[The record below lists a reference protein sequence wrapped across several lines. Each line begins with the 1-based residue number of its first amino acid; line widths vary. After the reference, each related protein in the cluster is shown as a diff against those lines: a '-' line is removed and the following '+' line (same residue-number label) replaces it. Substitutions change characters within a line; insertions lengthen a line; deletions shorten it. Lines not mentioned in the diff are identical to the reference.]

1 MGVWITCM
9 YIAWTVQQ
17 VIWNIIIFTLYY
29 FIFPPMLLN
38 WSLKIKRELPWWGP
52 DWGLRNLQD
61 GGKQQKVI
69 RMGLEGGTSSRYC
82 SKQQWQLIIDRPD
95 ADSESYQSRC
105 GLSPMIQRFCS
116 SERRPSW
123 KRWIWQDRQE
133 DKSPFERERQRIMNE
148 EEVFKRLKQARSGV

>member
-1 MGVWITCM
+1 MGLFHV
-9 YIAWTVQQ
+9 YLAIARTEHRTS
-17 VIWNIIIFTLYY
+17 WNIISFRLWEY
-29 FIFPPMLLN
+29 FIFPSVLLN
-38 WSLKIKRELPWWGP
+38 WSLKKIVLPWWRP

-95 ADSESYQSRC
+95 VDSESYQSWC
-105 GLSPMIQRFCS
+105 GLSSMIQRFCS

-133 DKSPFERERQRIMNE
+133 DKSPFERERQRIMNRRGGS
-148 EEVFKRLKQARSGV
+148 F